1 MKISVGHI
9 KLGCSDLARS
19 LEWYTQVLGFETGA
33 CWPKDA
39 PSYYDFLGPEGKG
52 ATFSIGQAEHGG
64 IYHGGRTN
72 FEVED
77 VDGLWERLKD
87 KVTVVE
93 AIWDTPWGTR
103 KFTIADPD
111 GNELGFTKQL

>member
-1 MKISVGHI
+1 MQMKLGHI
-9 KLGCSDLARS
+9 KLGTSDIQRS
-19 LEWYTQVLGFETGA
+19 LEWYTNVLGFEVDTA
-33 CWPKDA
+33 YPQDN
-39 PSYYDFLGPEGKG
+39 PNYYDFKGPDTG

-72 FEVED
+72 FQVED
-77 VDGLWERLKD
+77 VDALWESLKD

-93 AIWDTPWGTR
+93 PLWDTPWGTR

-111 GNELGFTKQL
+111 GNELGFTK

>member
-1 MKISVGHI
+1 M
-9 KLGCSDLARS
+9 
-19 LEWYTQVLGFETGA
+19 
-33 CWPKDA
+33 
-39 PSYYDFLGPEGKG
+39 
-52 ATFSIGQAEHGG
+52 
-64 IYHGGRTN
+64 
-72 FEVED
+72 
-77 VDGLWERLKD
+77 WERLKD

>member
-1 MKISVGHI
+1 MQMKLGHI
-9 KLGCSDLARS
+9 KLGVSDLKRS
-19 LEWYTQVLGFETGA
+19 LEWYSQILGFEVDS
-33 CWPKDA
+33 CWPKEN
-39 PSYYDFLGPEGKG
+39 PNYYDFKG
-52 ATFSIGQAEHGG
+52 SGAAFSIGQAEHGG

-111 GNELGFTKQL
+111 GSELGFTKQL